1 MEGMSQG
8 EFQEGRCKMTEGSLW
23 RNYKEEKTTTSGSR
37 REEMLLVGNKM
48 HFTIPLG

>member
-23 RNYKEEKTTTSGSR
+23 RNYKEEKNTTSGSR
-37 REEMLLVGNKM
+37 REGNKM